1 MATLLTYARENS
13 LSKAHFAGASEITD
27 SMLGVRL
34 HNLDFPGHGL
44 LAFWNG
50 LTGKQCTLRGDP
62 DKLTPDFAGQTLF
75 HAVFGTY
82 KENLNLLTWMTGQQ
96 FAIRRD
102 VRDKFQKR
110 GSCGKTVKT
119 NIIPFLY
126 F

>member
-13 LSKAHFAGASEITD
+13 LSKAHFAGASKITDEKITD

-34 HNLDFPGHGL
+34 HNLDFSGHGL

-62 DKLTPDFAGQTLF
+62 DKLTPDFAGQTHF

-96 FAIRRD
+96 YGAMSETSSRSGAHAAR
-102 VRDKFQKR
+102 
-110 GSCGKTVKT
+110 
-119 NIIPFLY
+119 P
-126 F
+126 

>member
-1 MATLLTYARENS
+1 MERADRTA
-13 LSKAHFAGASEITD
+13 
-27 SMLGVRL
+27 
-34 HNLDFPGHGL
+34 
-44 LAFWNG
+44 
-50 LTGKQCTLRGDP
+50 CLRGDP

-126 F
+126 FSKLVSAQIKK